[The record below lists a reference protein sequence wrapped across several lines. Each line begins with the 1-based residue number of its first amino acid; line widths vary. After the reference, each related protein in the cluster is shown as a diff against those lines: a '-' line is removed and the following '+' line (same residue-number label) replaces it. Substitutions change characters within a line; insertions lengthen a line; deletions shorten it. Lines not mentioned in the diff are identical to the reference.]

1 MLKAWARIEWS
12 SAMLMDSS
20 GNLLPLQDAPLIP
33 RIIAYLTDRFLMTV
47 FTLIV
52 VWFVTII
59 LSTPFTASFF
69 FDQLKFLF
77 DLTKTFLSGENPFLR
92 AAATIVA
99 TFTLTAVILGIYF
112 FFVLPMAIWE
122 YFQNGVSPGKKLFH
136 LRVLNT
142 HGIYPSF
149 SQIFTRN
156 FFKDLES
163 STGILFILC
172 SKNRQS
178 FTDIAL
184 GTVVVQDPTWT
195 SELPTT
201 FECLPSVLQ
210 KYEIQSL
217 EDSLGLPAI
226 RLPGQ
231 ARFQVLLWQREML
244 SLLHSAPHQPRV
256 VGHLA
261 DRLLKKLLL
270 LFPELQDSS
279 VAQAVNSADVQEKL
293 ALLAHLN
300 QAIDREILCG
310 KQKH

>member
-59 LSTPFTASFF
+59 LRTPFTASFF

-122 YFQNGVSPGKKLFH
+122 YFHNGVSPGKKLFR
-136 LRVLNT
+136 LRVLST
-142 HGIYPSF
+142 HGVYPSF

-172 SKNRQS
+172 SKTRQS
-178 FTDIAL
+178 FTDIAM
-184 GTVVVQDPTWT
+184 GTVVVQDPLWT

-201 FECLPSVLQ
+201 FESLPSVLQ
-210 KYEIQSL
+210 KYEAQIS
-217 EDSLGLPAI
+217 EDSLCLPAI

-256 VGHLA
+256 VRHLA
-261 DRLLKKLLL
+261 DRLLKRLLL

-279 VAQAVNSADVQEKL
+279 IAHAVNSEDVQEKL